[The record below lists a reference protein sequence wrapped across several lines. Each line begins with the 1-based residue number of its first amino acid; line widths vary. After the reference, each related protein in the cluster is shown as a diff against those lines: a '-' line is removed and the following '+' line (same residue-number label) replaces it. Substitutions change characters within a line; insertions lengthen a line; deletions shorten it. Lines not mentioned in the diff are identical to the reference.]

1 MRRSGLGVWALAAAM
16 AVVVVPGM
24 AQQEEGPIL
33 RPKKPIAKP
42 ASPTAKP
49 AIPTLLVICD
59 LACNWTLDDVAQGRI
74 EAGGSAKTKVEL
86 GQHVVAAATEDGLDK
101 DEKALDI
108 KAGGQTIVHIAL
120 RPFRDER
127 LKAEQE
133 AKDKAAHQKQQE
145 ATEQQERERIAQA
158 NAGGL
163 TWTDPATKLMWTK
176 TDNGNEVS
184 WTQAEEYCRSLRL
197 ESHTD
202 WRAPTINE
210 LNGISSTS
218 ASVACYSGKLK
229 CHIKGNIRLSTGRA
243 WGRKTADMAGQI
255 HDFASDEKIWSEM
268 KKYEKK
274 QDRTLC
280 VRRSGN

>member
-1 MRRSGLGVWALAAAM
+1 MRVQTIAVWALAAAM
-16 AVVVVPGM
+16 AVAVVPGM

-49 AIPTLLVICD
+49 ASPTLLVICD
-59 LACNWTLDDVAQGRI
+59 LACNWTLDGAAQGRI
-74 EAGGSAKTKVEL
+74 EAGGSAKAKVEL

-101 DEKALDI
+101 DEKELGI

-133 AKDKAAHQKQQE
+133 AKDKAARQQQE
-145 ATEQQERERIAQA
+145 QATEQQERERIARE
-158 NAGGL
+158 NASEL
-163 TWTDPATKLMWTK
+163 TWTDPVTKLMWTK
-176 TDNGNEVS
+176 ADNGNEVS
-184 WTQAEEYCRSLRL
+184 WTQAVGYCQSMRL
-197 ESHTD
+197 EGHAD
-202 WRAPTINE
+202 WRAPTITE
-210 LNGISSTS
+210 LNGISSTG
-218 ASVACYSGKLK
+218 ASVACYNGKLK
-229 CHIKGNIRLSTGRA
+229 CHIKGNIRLSTGRL

-274 QDRTLC
+274 LDRTLC

>member
-1 MRRSGLGVWALAAAM
+1 MRRSGLGVWALVAAM
-16 AVVVVPGM
+16 VVVVPGM

-42 ASPTAKP
+42 VSPTAKP
-49 AIPTLLVICD
+49 ASPTLLVICD
-59 LACNWTLDDVAQGRI
+59 LACNWTLDSAAQGRI
-74 EAGGSAKTKVEL
+74 EAGGSAKVKGEL
-86 GQHVVAAATEDGLDK
+86 GQHVVAAATEDVLDK
-101 DEKALDI
+101 DEKELDI

-133 AKDKAAHQKQQE
+133 AKDKAVRQQQE
-145 ATEQQERERIAQA
+145 QATEEQERERIAQA
-158 NAGGL
+158 NAGEL
-163 TWTDPATKLMWTK
+163 TWTDPVTKLMWTK
-176 TDNGNEVS
+176 ADNGNEVS
-184 WTQAEEYCRSLRL
+184 WTQAVEYCQNMRL
-197 ESHTD
+197 EGHTD
-202 WRAPTINE
+202 WRAPTISE
-210 LNGISSTS
+210 LNGISSTG

-229 CHIKGNIRLSTGRA
+229 CHIKGNIRLSTGRL

-274 QDRTLC
+274 LDRTLC

>member
-1 MRRSGLGVWALAAAM
+1 M
-16 AVVVVPGM
+16 VVAIVPGM

-42 ASPTAKP
+42 ANPTAKP
-49 AIPTLLVICD
+49 ASPTLLVICD
-59 LACNWTLDDVAQGRI
+59 LACNWTLDGAAQGRI
-74 EAGGSAKTKVEL
+74 EAGQSAKVKVEL
-86 GQHVVAAATEDGLDK
+86 GQRMVAAATEDGLDK
-101 DEKALDI
+101 DEKELDI

-133 AKDKAAHQKQQE
+133 ARDKAAQVARDKAARQQQHE

-158 NAGGL
+158 NAGEL
-163 TWTDPATKLMWTK
+163 TWTDPVTKLMWTK
-176 TDNGNEVS
+176 ADNGNEVS
-184 WTQAEEYCRSLRL
+184 WGQAEEYCRSLRL
-197 ESHTD
+197 EGHTD
-202 WRAPTINE
+202 WRAPTITE

-229 CHIKGNIRLSTGRA
+229 CHIKGNIQLSTGRL

-255 HDFASDEKIWSEM
+255 HVFASDEKIWSEM

-274 QDRTLC
+274 LDRTLC

>member
-1 MRRSGLGVWALAAAM
+1 VWALAAAM
-16 AVVVVPGM
+16 AVAIVPGM

-42 ASPTAKP
+42 VSPTAKP
-49 AIPTLLVICD
+49 ASPTLLVICD
-59 LACNWTLDDVAQGRI
+59 LACNWTLDGAAQVRI
-74 EAGGSAKTKVEL
+74 EAGGSAKAKVEL
-86 GQHVVAAATEDGLDK
+86 GKHVVAAATEDGLDK
-101 DEKALDI
+101 DEKELDI

-133 AKDKAAHQKQQE
+133 AKDKAVRQQQE
-145 ATEQQERERIAQA
+145 QATEEQERERIAQA
-158 NAGGL
+158 NAGEL
-163 TWTDPATKLMWTK
+163 TWTDPVTKLMWTK
-176 TDNGNEVS
+176 ADNGNEVS
-184 WTQAEEYCRSLRL
+184 WTQAVEYCQNMRL
-197 ESHTD
+197 EGHTD
-202 WRAPTINE
+202 WRAPTISE
-210 LNGISSTS
+210 LNGISSTG

-229 CHIKGNIRLSTGRA
+229 CHIKGNIRLSTGRL

-274 QDRTLC
+274 LDRTLC